1 MEIPTED
8 IGKMM
13 NKKLVEDL
21 VEMGQ
26 PKGKLNKSDLQLTIS
41 LYNKNRVFWIIGVFF

>member
-1 MEIPTED
+1 MEISTDD

-26 PKGKLNKSDLQLTIS
+26 PKGKLNKLDLKLTIS
-41 LYNKNRVFWIIGVFF
+41 LCYKNKVSWIIGVFF